1 MSAQMLRTQSRML
14 LKQYKQAQRYQLQQL
29 RRLNNAAAP
38 ETTKLFI
45 NGEYVESQS
54 DQWIDVHNPATQEVV
69 TRVPKA
75 TAKELEEAA
84 HSAQLAFGSW
94 RRTSILT
101 RQRKMLDLQQAIR
114 DNMERLAAS
123 IVSEQGK
130 VLSDARGDVMRGL
143 QVVEDMASI
152 TNHLQ
157 GQRLEVSADMDTY
170 TVREPLGVVAGI
182 CPFNFPAMIP
192 LWMFPV
198 ALATG
203 NTCLLKPSERD
214 PGAAMI
220 LAELCKDVGFPAGV
234 LNIVHGSHTT
244 VDFLTSD
251 PRVRA
256 VSFVGG
262 DRAGKYIYERATQ
275 NGKRCQANLGAKNH
289 AVVMPDA
296 NKEHALNAIA
306 GATFG
311 AAGQR
316 CMALSVAV
324 FVGDSG
330 AWISEIAERA
340 KQLRVNG
347 GFESD
352 ADLGPMISPEA
363 LARAEHLV
371 QSAIDEG
378 ATVTL
383 DGRGI
388 SVPKYPRGNFLGPT
402 VIDHVTTQM
411 QCYQQEIFGPVLT
424 CMRVDTLDQAVELIN
439 GNRYGNGASIFTRSG
454 ACARKFESSVEAG
467 QVGINVPIPV
477 PLPMFSFTGNK
488 GSFLG
493 DTNFYGRS
501 GVNFYTQ
508 LKTITSLWRKQDA
521 EDRQATVHMPTI
533 H

>member
-1 MSAQMLRTQSRML
+1 
-14 LKQYKQAQRYQLQQL
+14 
-29 RRLNNAAAP
+29 
-38 ETTKLFI
+38 
-45 NGEYVESQS
+45 
-54 DQWIDVHNPATQEVV
+54 
-69 TRVPKA
+69 
-75 TAKELEEAA
+75 
-84 HSAQLAFGSW
+84 
-94 RRTSILT
+94 
-101 RQRKMLDLQQAIR
+101 
-114 DNMERLAAS
+114 
-123 IVSEQGK
+123 
-130 VLSDARGDVMRGL
+130 
-143 QVVEDMASI
+143 
-152 TNHLQ
+152 
-157 GQRLEVSADMDTY
+157 
-170 TVREPLGVVAGI
+170 
-182 CPFNFPAMIP
+182 
-192 LWMFPV
+192 
-198 ALATG
+198 
-203 NTCLLKPSERD
+203 
-214 PGAAMI
+214 
-220 LAELCKDVGFPAGV
+220 
-234 LNIVHGSHTT
+234 
-244 VDFLTSD
+244 
-251 PRVRA
+251 
-256 VSFVGG
+256 
-262 DRAGKYIYERATQ
+262 
-275 NGKRCQANLGAKNH
+275 ANLGAKNH

-306 GATFG
+306 GAAFG

-330 AWISEIAERA
+330 EWISEIAERA

-363 LARAEHLV
+363 LTRAEHLV

-378 ATVTL
+378 ATVAL

-388 SVPKYPRGNFLGPT
+388 SVPKYPKGNFLGPT
-402 VIDHVTTQM
+402 VIDHATPQM

-424 CMRVDTLDQAVELIN
+424 CLRVETLDQAVELIN
-439 GNRYGNGASIFTRSG
+439 SNRYGNGASIFTRSG